1 MSGIV
6 AGTGETD
13 EQFARRLQQQEMVT
27 RAGGDEFGRNRAYQH
42 PHVPLLNSSSHHGA
56 EGDGNEARNRPE
68 VMARGSGDG
77 DGGNDEL
84 TRDQEE
90 QRRRLNDRVSV
101 CAILT
106 VNVPQIIATL
116 VVLSHHWDDAP
127 VCDEIHQTRWNWW
140 SSLSAI
146 RMATYSAII
155 VYMVTFRRVLERSPE
170 DWHQLNGF
178 KNIVDALGLVWFVVG
193 NMWLFGDD
201 DAQSC
206 DHPDRSPVYR
216 LAAIMLLINYIQICL
231 PCIIA
236 FAMIPGFCFCMPC
249 LIRIVARLHGGRFT
263 QTRGA
268 TEQDISSLPEI
279 TIAAEHLT
287 DGETSCPICLSEL
300 AVSES
305 GRMLRCKH
313 LFHKSCIDEWLV
325 VNATCPT
332 CRAPVIEGRDGSDGS
347 GGSGGGETATNPLQ
361 ERELELRTTQP
372 TVDGSEP
379 SGHGPDAV

>member
-1 MSGIV
+1 MMAASQN
-6 AGTGETD
+6 ESD
-13 EQFARRLQQQEMVT
+13 EAFARRLQEEEMGVRPSGDT
-27 RAGGDEFGRNRAYQH
+27 FRGRSYNAPHMPLLNNSSHNGRAGGNRMDVGPSDEDDNDA
-42 PHVPLLNSSSHHGA
+42 LNPQ
-56 EGDGNEARNRPE
+56 D
-68 VMARGSGDG
+68 
-77 DGGNDEL
+77 
-84 TRDQEE
+84 E

-106 VNVPQIIATL
+106 VNIPQIIAAM

-127 VCDEIHQTRWNWW
+127 VCDGIHKMRWNWW
-140 SSLSAI
+140 SALSAL
-146 RMATYSAII
+146 RMATYSGII
-155 VYMVTFRRVLERSPE
+155 VYMVSFRRILERRPE
-170 DWHQLNGF
+170 AWHQLNGF

-216 LAAIMLLINYIQICL
+216 LCAIMLLINYIQICL

-236 FAMIPGFCFCMPC
+236 FAMIPVFCFCMPC
-249 LIRIVARLHGGRFT
+249 LIRIIARLHGGRYQ

-268 TEQDISSLPEI
+268 TEQDIMSLPEI
-279 TIAAEHLT
+279 TIAQEHLT
-287 DGETSCPICLSEL
+287 ADGDNSCPICLSEL
-300 AVSES
+300 AVGES

-313 LFHKSCIDEWLV
+313 LFHKSCLDEWLV

-332 CRAPVIEGRDGSDGS
+332 CRAPVLETPEQG
-347 GGSGGGETATNPLQ
+347 GGSGGERVDNPLQ
-361 ERELELRTTQP
+361 ERELELRTAQP

-379 SGHGPDAV
+379 SEHGSDAA